1 MELFVKGN
9 RVSPSFFLLCC
20 ASIAIKNVLPLHY
33 IPVTMI
39 DQLTI
44 DKILSAAK
52 IVDVVSEFVTLRKRG
67 ANFIGLCP
75 FHNER
80 TPSFSVSQAKGI
92 CKCFS
97 CGKGGNVIHFVMEH
111 EQLSYYEAA
120 KWLAK
125 KYGIEI
131 EERELTNKEKEAQSV
146 RESMFTLNSFAKD
159 YYMRVLTE
167 HIEGKSVG
175 MGYFRERG
183 FQDDIIHKFQLG
195 YSTEDRDG
203 LAREALKNGF
213 RKELLIKTGLCTES
227 DQGQLYDR
235 YRERVIFPILSLSG
249 KVVAFGGR
257 ILKKSDKLAKY
268 VNSPE
273 SEVYHKS
280 NELYGIFFAK
290 QAIVKQDLCYLVEGY
305 TDVLSMHQAGV
316 ENVVASSGTA
326 LTGGQIRL
334 IHRFTNN
341 ICVLYDGDAA
351 GIKASIR
358 GIDLLLEEGLNVK
371 VVLLPEGEDPDSYA
385 HKLSATEFTD
395 FLKKSQ
401 TDFIRFKTTLLLEEA
416 GKDPIRRAALISDI
430 VKSISLIPDQ
440 IIRSV
445 YVKECSQMLQISE
458 ELLHREVNKLKLNQL
473 EKQQYAAKRE
483 ASFMPQFAAPE
494 ETPQLPEDFRPAYIP
509 GEDPAPQQTA
519 TQFRYAANEKE
530 LIRVIL
536 KYGEKV
542 MGKEETEE
550 EEEEGTASVVH
561 VCDYIKHQMESN
573 ELSFENPMYQQMM
586 MEAWQGVYEKESFV
600 CMKYFMSHQ
609 DPAISRLAADLLSER
624 FVLSKYHKEVQ
635 KTELDE
641 AQIVELTTR
650 VMMEYLSEVL
660 NDQIKEIL
668 EELKQSKGQNPERE
682 AELMREMC
690 YVNGVK
696 AQLSKSLGER
706 IILK

>member
-1 MELFVKGN
+1 
-9 RVSPSFFLLCC
+9 
-20 ASIAIKNVLPLHY
+20 
-33 IPVTMI
+33 MI

-44 DKILSAAK
+44 DRILDAAK
-52 IVDVVSEFVTLRKRG
+52 IVDVVTEFVTLRKRG
-67 ANFIGLCP
+67 VNYIGLCP

-80 TPSFSVSQAKGI
+80 TPSFSVSPTKGI

-120 KWLAK
+120 RWLAK

-131 EERELTNKEKEAQSV
+131 EERELTDKEKEAQSA
-146 RESMFTLNSFAKD
+146 RESMFILNNFAKE
-159 YYMRVLTE
+159 YYTRVLTE

-183 FQDDIIHKFQLG
+183 FREDIIHKFQLG
-195 YSTEDRDG
+195 YSTEDRDA
-203 LAREALKNGF
+203 LAREAIKSGF
-213 RKELLIKTGLCTES
+213 KKDLLVKTGLCSEN
-227 DQGQLYDR
+227 DQGQLFDR

-257 ILKKSDKLAKY
+257 ILKKNDKLAKY

-334 IHRFTNN
+334 IHRFTDN

-371 VVLLPEGEDPDSYA
+371 VVLLPDGEDPDSFA
-385 HKLSATEFTD
+385 HKQSATEFTD
-395 FLKKSQ
+395 YLKKSQ

-430 VKSISLIPDQ
+430 VRSISLIPDQ

-445 YVKECSQMLQISE
+445 YVKECSQMLKISE
-458 ELLHREVNKLKLNQL
+458 ELLHREVNKLKLNQM
-473 EKQQYAAKRE
+473 EKQQSSAARD
-483 ASFMPQFAAPE
+483 ASYTTLLPPSEEMPQ
-494 ETPQLPEDFRPAYIP
+494 LRDDFRPAYIP
-509 GEDPAPQQTA
+509 GEELAPQHPT
-519 TQFRYAANEKE
+519 THYRYAANEKE

-536 KYGEKV
+536 KYGELE
-542 MGKEETEE
+542 MGKDED
-550 EEEEGTASVVH
+550 EEGAVTVVH

-573 ELSFENPMYQQMM
+573 ELAFENPMYQQMM
-586 MEAWQGVYEKESFV
+586 MEAWQGVFENPSFI
-600 CMKYFMSHQ
+600 CMKHFMSHQ
-609 DPAISRLAADLLSER
+609 DAVISRLAADLLSER
-624 FVLSKYHKEVQ
+624 FVLSKYHAHLQKPESKEIQV
-635 KTELDE
+635 
-641 AQIVELTTR
+641 VELVSR
-650 VMMEYLSEVL
+650 VTMEYLSEVL
-660 NDQIKEIL
+660 NDQMKEIL
-668 EELKQSKGQNPERE
+668 EELKQNKGNDPERE

-690 YVNGVK
+690 YVNEVK
-696 AQLSKSLGER
+696 AKLSRSLGER

>member
-1 MELFVKGN
+1 
-9 RVSPSFFLLCC
+9 
-20 ASIAIKNVLPLHY
+20 
-33 IPVTMI
+33 MI

-44 DKILSAAK
+44 DRILNAAK

-120 KWLAK
+120 RWLAK

-131 EERELTNKEKEAQSV
+131 EERELTNKEKEAQST
-146 RESMFTLNSFAKD
+146 RESMFILNSFAKD

-183 FQDDIIHKFQLG
+183 FRDDIIHKFQLG
-195 YSTEDRDG
+195 YSTEDRDA
-203 LAREALKNGF
+203 LAREALKSGF
-213 RKELLIKTGLCTES
+213 KKELLIKTGLCTES
-227 DQGQLYDR
+227 EQGQLFDR

-257 ILKKSDKLAKY
+257 ILKKNEKLAKY

-334 IHRFTNN
+334 IHRFTDN

-371 VVLLPEGEDPDSYA
+371 VVLLPDGEDPDSFA

-395 FLKKSQ
+395 YLKKSQ

-416 GKDPIRRAALISDI
+416 GKDPIRRATLISDI

-445 YVKECSQMLQISE
+445 YVKECSQMLQINE

-473 EKQQYAAKRE
+473 EKQQNATKRD
-483 ASFMPQFAAPE
+483 ASYIPPFTPSE
-494 ETPQLPEDFRPAYIP
+494 EMPQLPEDFRPAYIP
-509 GEDPAPQQTA
+509 GEEPAPQQPVTNY
-519 TQFRYAANEKE
+519 RYAANEKE

-536 KYGEKV
+536 KYGEV
-542 MGKEETEE
+542 EMGKEEDDEDNIT
-550 EEEEGTASVVH
+550 VVH
-561 VCDYIKHQMESN
+561 VCDYIKHQMDSN
-573 ELSFENPMYQQMM
+573 ELAFENPMYQQMM
-586 MEAWQGVYEKESFV
+586 MEAWQGVYENPSFV

-609 DPAISRLAADLLSER
+609 DAAISRLAADLLSER
-624 FVLSKYHKEVQ
+624 FVLSKYHTLVQ
-635 KTELDE
+635 KTESKE
-641 AQIVELTTR
+641 VQIVELVSR
-650 VMMEYLSEVL
+650 VTMEYLSEVL
-660 NDQIKEIL
+660 NDQMKNIL
-668 EELKQSKGQNPERE
+668 EELKQNVGKDPERE

-690 YVNGVK
+690 YVNEVK
-696 AQLSKSLGER
+696 AKLSKSLGER

>member
-1 MELFVKGN
+1 MQ
-9 RVSPSFFLLCC
+9 
-20 ASIAIKNVLPLHY
+20 Y
-33 IPVTMI
+33 IPITMI

-44 DKILSAAK
+44 DRILNAAK

-67 ANFIGLCP
+67 ANYIGLCP

-183 FQDDIIHKFQLG
+183 FREDIIHKFQLG
-195 YSTEDRDG
+195 YSTEERDA

-227 DQGQLYDR
+227 DQGQLFDR

-395 FLKKSQ
+395 YLKKSQ

-473 EKQQYAAKRE
+473 EKQQNAAKRD
-483 ASFMPQFAAPE
+483 ASYIPPFTPSE
-494 ETPQLPEDFRPAYIP
+494 EMPQLPEDFRPAYIP
-509 GEDPAPQQTA
+509 GEEPAPQQPVTNY
-519 TQFRYAANEKE
+519 RYAANEKE

-536 KYGEKV
+536 KYGEEE
-542 MGKEETEE
+542 MGKEED
-550 EEEEGTASVVH
+550 EEGNVTVVH
-561 VCDYIKHQMESN
+561 VCDYIKHQMDSN
-573 ELSFENPMYQQMM
+573 ELAFENPMYQQMM
-586 MEAWQGVYEKESFV
+586 MEAWQGIYENPSFI

-609 DPAISRLAADLLSER
+609 DPSISRLAADLLSER
-624 FVLSKYHKEVQ
+624 FVLSKYHTHVQ
-635 KTELDE
+635 KAESKE
-641 AQIVELTTR
+641 IQIVELVTR
-650 VMMEYLSEVL
+650 VTMEYLSEVL

-690 YVNGVK
+690 YVNEVK
-696 AQLSKSLGER
+696 AKLSKSLGER